1 VTLDTERLRIRELTP
16 ADAPFILALL
26 NDPDFIRNIGDRN
39 VRTPDDARRY
49 IEAGPMASYARHGFG
64 LCLVQ
69 TIDGG
74 DPIGICGVLKRDEL
88 PEPDIGFAFLPAY
101 RSQGY
106 AREAATAVLTHA
118 RAVLRLPR
126 LLAFVNPDNGPS
138 IRLLERLGFRFERM
152 IRLNNRTVDLK
163 LFALAPPSPPSP
175 PGSDPCLTPS
185 ERDQR

>member
-1 VTLDTERLRIRELTP
+1 LRIRELTP

-69 TIDGG
+69 TIDGAE
-74 DPIGICGVLKRDEL
+74 PIGICGVLKRDEL

>member
-1 VTLDTERLRIRELTP
+1 MTLATARLRIRELTP

-69 TIDGG
+69 TIDGEA
-74 DPIGICGVLKRDEL
+74 IGICGVLKRDEL
-88 PEPDIGFAFLPAY
+88 PAPDIGFAFLPAY

-106 AREAATAVLTHA
+106 ALEAATAVLA
-118 RAVLRLPR
+118 YVRDVLRMPR
-126 LLAFVNPDNGPS
+126 LLAIVNPANQAS
-138 IRLLERLGFRFERM
+138 IRLLERLGLAFDR
-152 IRLNNRTVDLK
+152 IVRL
-163 LFALAPPSPPSP
+163 
-175 PGSDPCLTPS
+175 S
-185 ERDQR
+185 ERSAELALYAVSFDRIPAP

>member
-1 VTLDTERLRIRELTP
+1 VTLDTARLRIRELTP

-74 DPIGICGVLKRDEL
+74 EPIGICGVLKRDEL

-106 AREAATAVLTHA
+106 ALESATAVLAHV
-118 RAVLRLPR
+118 RDVLRMPR
-126 LLAFVNPDNGPS
+126 LLAIVNPANQSS
-138 IRLLERLGFRFERM
+138 IRLLERLGLAFDR
-152 IRLNNRTVDLK
+152 IVRL
-163 LFALAPPSPPSP
+163 
-175 PGSDPCLTPS
+175 S
-185 ERDQR
+185 ERSAELALYAVTFDRIPTP

>member
-1 VTLDTERLRIRELTP
+1 MTLATARLRIRELTP

-69 TIDGG
+69 TIDGEA
-74 DPIGICGVLKRDEL
+74 IGICGVLKRDEL
-88 PEPDIGFAFLPAY
+88 PAPDIGFAFLPAY

-106 AREAATAVLTHA
+106 ALEAATAVLTYV
-118 RAVLRLPR
+118 RDVLRMPR
-126 LLAFVNPDNGPS
+126 LLAIVNPANQAS
-138 IRLLERLGFRFERM
+138 IRLLERLGLAFDR
-152 IRLNNRTVDLK
+152 IVRL
-163 LFALAPPSPPSP
+163 
-175 PGSDPCLTPS
+175 S
-185 ERDQR
+185 ERSAELALYAVTFDRIPAP

>member
-1 VTLDTERLRIRELTP
+1 MTLDTARLRIRELTP

-26 NDPDFIRNIGDRN
+26 NDPDFIRNIGDRK

-69 TIDGG
+69 TNDGG
-74 DPIGICGVLKRDEL
+74 EPIGICGVLKRDEL

-106 AREAATAVLTHA
+106 ALESAAAVLSHA
-118 RAVLRLPR
+118 REVLQIRR
-126 LLAFVNPDNGPS
+126 LLAIVNPDNAAS
-138 IRLLERLGFRFERM
+138 IRLLEKLGFTFERM
-152 IRLNNRTVDLK
+152 ILLNGRSAEVK
-163 LFALAPPSPPSP
+163 LFAV
-175 PGSDPCLTPS
+175 
-185 ERDQR
+185 R